1 MKSLVE
7 IQQEHRFSTDKGDPH
22 SYLEVY
28 DILFAPHRA
37 TASRILE
44 IGIKRGGSLS
54 LWDRYFDHAEVIG
67 VDIDEISL
75 PTMPRNKIIGYRA
88 NAYRPETVQMLR
100 REVGQVDIII
110 DDGSHQPRD
119 MRFVA
124 EHYGPMIQK
133 GGLLIIED
141 LGAKRK
147 GGGFL
152 TIEECREAIMIGL
165 PTWLRRKTML
175 IDRRYISGRGDDV
188 LFVVSM

>member
-1 MKSLVE
+1 
-7 IQQEHRFSTDKGDPH
+7 
-22 SYLEVY
+22 
-28 DILFAPHRA
+28 
-37 TASRILE
+37 
-44 IGIKRGGSLS
+44 
-54 LWDRYFDHAEVIG
+54 EVIG
-67 VDIDEISL
+67 VDINEISL
-75 PTMPRNKIIGYRA
+75 PAIARNKIIGYQA

-124 EHYGPMIQK
+124 EHYSPMIQK

-141 LGAKRK
+141 LGAK
-147 GGGFL
+147 
-152 TIEECREAIMIGL
+152 TIEECREAIMTGL

-188 LFVVSM
+188 LFVVSV